1 MFERIKTKINF
12 SKEEIEELIDKYV
25 DTYYVSVDIK
35 SNGCLSIWI
44 GTQKN
49 HKGANNEN

>member
-1 MFERIKTKINF
+1 MFKEIKTKINF

-25 DTYYVSVDIK
+25 DTYYVNVDIR
-35 SNGCLSIWI
+35 SNGDLSIWI

-49 HKGANNEN
+49 YKGVNHED